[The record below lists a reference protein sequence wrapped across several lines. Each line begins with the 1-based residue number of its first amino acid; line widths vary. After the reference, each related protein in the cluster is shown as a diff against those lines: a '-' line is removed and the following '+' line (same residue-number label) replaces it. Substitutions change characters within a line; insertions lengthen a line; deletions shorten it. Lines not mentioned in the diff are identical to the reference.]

1 MRKVTTCNVYRV
13 LSNMRMPAEMPLP
26 GDKAASDEQLIAEF
40 EHSVG
45 IGGKQ
50 PRVATLHH
58 EPACSTEDVADECSQ
73 QRTHPQLADQQQP
86 GAKHP
91 GRAGQAHAGD
101 AWEQPVPQG
110 YHPAAPDSHWYLP
123 ARPSRVS
130 KRRGTGEASPGSEH
144 VIVSFT

>member
-1 MRKVTTCNVYRV
+1 MFM
-13 LSNMRMPAEMPLP
+13 SAEVPLP

-50 PRVATLHH
+50 PRVATLPY
-58 EPACSTEDVADECSQ
+58 EPACSTEDMADASPPQ
-73 QRTHPQLADQQQP
+73 SMYPQLTEQQQQQP
-86 GAKHP
+86 AARHP
-91 GRAGQAHAGD
+91 GRAGQAHDSD

-110 YHPAAPDSHWYLP
+110 YQSAAPDSHWYLP

-130 KRRGTGEASPGSEH
+130 KRRGTGEAPPGSEH